1 MFDLKT
7 MPMAGQFE
15 NHVGTYSVFLQHI
28 QQPLIWLVCIDHQL
42 PEEVFKMINFVA
54 ALILVD
60 LSSKQQISLLPVIL
74 APHDE
79 DSPRFHTS
87 DGHSSVEDICRFLLL
102 SQIAPFKQELHLS
115 SFQASLKIFPIFQ
128 LEFLTPAFM
137 LSCIV
142 CRPEVQICI
151 NGGSSF
157 ESLFS
162 AKSSPKRKLTFGPSE
177 DI

>member
-60 LSSKQQISLLPVIL
+60 LS
-74 APHDE
+74 
-79 DSPRFHTS
+79 
-87 DGHSSVEDICRFLLL
+87 L

-137 LSCIV
+137 LPCIV